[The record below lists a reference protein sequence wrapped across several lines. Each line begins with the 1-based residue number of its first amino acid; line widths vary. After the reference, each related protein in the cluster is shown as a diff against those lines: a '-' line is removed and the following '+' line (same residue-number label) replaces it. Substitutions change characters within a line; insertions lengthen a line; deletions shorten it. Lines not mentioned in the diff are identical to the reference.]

1 MRTATELFAAEIA
14 ARYAAGADN
23 AAALARALRPL
34 GYTGSEQ
41 GVRRR
46 LAWLRRTQPRGPG
59 LAPSPV
65 RRGLPTP
72 RQLVWWLRT
81 PEAELDAVARDAV
94 TAVCAAMPG
103 VAEARRLLLAF
114 GDLLTTRNG
123 VGLDPWLVAAERS
136 ELRAFAAGVRR
147 DHDAVLAAF
156 IFPWSQGQ
164 VEGQVQR
171 LKLLKRT
178 MYGRAG
184 FALLRARVLRAA

>member
-1 MRTATELFAAEIA
+1 M
-14 ARYAAGADN
+14 
-23 AAALARALRPL
+23 
-34 GYTGSEQ
+34 
-41 GVRRR
+41 
-46 LAWLRRTQPRGPG
+46 
-59 LAPSPV
+59 PS
-65 RRGLPTP
+65 RKMSSTS
-72 RQLVWWLRT
+72 T
-81 PEAELDAVARDAV
+81 
-94 TAVCAAMPG
+94 VCAAVPR

-114 GDLLTTRNG
+114 GDLLTARNG
-123 VGLDPWLVAAERS
+123 AGLDPWLVAAECS

-147 DHDAVLAAF
+147 DHDAVLAAL